1 MRVLAIETSC
11 DDTAAAVLDAGGVRA
26 SIVASQDMVHG
37 KYGGIVPELASRQ
50 HMVAILP
57 VIERA
62 LADAGVGLDAIE
74 AVVATC
80 GPGLVGSLL
89 VGLQVAKGIAF
100 ERRLPFVGVHTL
112 QGHLLGIL
120 LGRPVA

>member
-11 DDTAAAVLDAGGVRA
+11 DDTAAAVLDDGGVRA
-26 SIVASQDMVHG
+26 SIVASQDMVHA

-57 VIERA
+57 VIRRA
-62 LADAGVGLDAIE
+62 LGDAGVGLDDIE
-74 AVVATC
+74 GVTATY

-100 ERRLPFVGVHTL
+100 DRQLPF
-112 QGHLLGIL
+112 
-120 LGRPVA
+120 